1 MKQLSLSTNRMIE
14 KPWDYV
20 GLTLPNGGY
29 LEDEKEVLAY
39 ASSIGHDEFVDFND
53 EDVIPNNID
62 WVLEEGI
69 FTVKDVMNN
78 RVHSLTSIVPRNI
91 QNEVKEGDIIRVIN
105 PNDDN
110 DWVFCVVTFV
120 SRPNRI
126 HIKGK
131 TFITPFQM
139 GILLVKSE
147 EVDGKIEYY
156 V

>member
-53 EDVIPNNID
+53 EDVTPNNID

-69 FTVKDVMNN
+69 FTVKDVMSN
-78 RVHSLTSIVPRNI
+78 RVHSLTSIVPRDI
-91 QNEVKEGDIIRVIN
+91 QNKVKEGDIIRVIN

-110 DWVFCVVTFV
+110 DWVFVWLHLFQDLIEFILKVKLSSLR
-120 SRPNRI
+120 SRWV
-126 HIKGK
+126 
-131 TFITPFQM
+131 FC
-139 GILLVKSE
+139 S
-147 EVDGKIEYY
+147 
-156 V
+156 